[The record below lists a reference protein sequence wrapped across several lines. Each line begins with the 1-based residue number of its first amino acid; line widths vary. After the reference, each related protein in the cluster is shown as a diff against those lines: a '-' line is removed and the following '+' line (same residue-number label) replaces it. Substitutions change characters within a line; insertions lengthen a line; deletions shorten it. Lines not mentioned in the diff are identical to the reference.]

1 MDVWKSESGQRK
13 RKKLKRK
20 NTTKYDTIAPR
31 DDVNVIFPIDCNFPI
46 VSTLLS
52 KTENYFPQYF
62 PAMFPLENCFLAFTF
77 YMICASTAKHS
88 FPPIFHQVLA
98 FPRWLFVRVDYYEV
112 KFCQKETNRQ
122 KYPFFKIPQS
132 NKKLFCIYS
141 DGFRKKLNLVPSY
154 VFLIDYRKN

>member
-1 MDVWKSESGQRK
+1 MDVRKSESGQRK

-52 KTENYFPQYF
+52 ETENYFPQYF

-88 FPPIFHQVLA
+88 FPPIISSSVSLSAMTFCSSRQLRSKVLSE
-98 FPRWLFVRVDYYEV
+98 RD
-112 KFCQKETNRQ
+112 
-122 KYPFFKIPQS
+122 
-132 NKKLFCIYS
+132 
-141 DGFRKKLNLVPSY
+141 
-154 VFLIDYRKN
+154 